1 MALVT
6 AEETFELAKLGRI
19 WRVSHGWT
27 MDVAAPFHF
36 GFTVGESDLIALSR
50 EYFTMSTGLKVELFQ
65 ATWSGGAPAK
75 TINRRLEFK
84 DQAPPI
90 QWYQGVTPGALG
102 EAITGFEV
110 QSSGPNR
117 VGKDGDKEPFIHTA
131 KASYV
136 LRVTNTGSGAQP
148 FTFAADYRTKNPWEY

>member
-1 MALVT
+1 MPQVT

-19 WRVSHGWT
+19 WRVSHRWT
-27 MDVAAPFHF
+27 MGAAATFHF
-36 GFTVGESDLIALSR
+36 GFVVGERDMIALSR
-50 EYFTMSTGLKVELFQ
+50 EYFTLSTALKVELFQ
-65 ATWSGGAPAK
+65 AAWSGGSVAK

-102 EAITGFEV
+102 ESITGFDIE
-110 QSSGPNR
+110 SSGPNR

-131 KASYV
+131 MTSYV
-136 LRVTNTGSGAQP
+136 LRVTNTGASEQT
-148 FTFAADYRTKNPWEY
+148 FSFAADYRIKNPWEY